1 MSHGFEITEAGIDLK
16 EPEYLTRGHPVLVKL
31 DRFMRIVNRAIMVP
45 CMLALF
51 AAACILTYSV
61 AARYFFKIP
70 TDWQDEMAVFL
81 LVGVTFFSAA
91 YVQSFRG
98 HVGIEAL
105 ATILP
110 ERVNHYRMIFVDLV
124 SFLFCAFFAWKS
136 WTLCIEAFHEGQTT
150 TSSWGP
156 KLWIPYALMSAGMT
170 ILSLQLLLEFVARI
184 TSSRSNDEVA
194 AEVKDALSD
203 TTAPAAAP
211 NATTNRAT
219 NISKGVS
226 R

>member
-1 MSHGFEITEAGIDLK
+1 MSHGLDITEAGVDLK

-31 DRFMRIVNRAIMVP
+31 DGFMRVVNRWIMVP

-51 AAACILTYSV
+51 AAACVLTYSV

-81 LVGVTFFSAA
+81 LVGATFFSAA

-110 ERVNHYRMIFVDLV
+110 DRVNHFRMIFVDLV

-136 WTLCIEAFHEGQTT
+136 WALCIEAIHEGTTT
-150 TSSWGP
+150 TSTWGP
-156 KLWIPYALMSAGMT
+156 KLWIPYALMSGGMT

-184 TSSRSNDEVA
+184 TSKRSGDEVA
-194 AEVKDALSD
+194 EAMKDALTDS
-203 TTAPAAAP
+203 TLPV
-211 NATTNRAT
+211 ATTKV
-219 NISKGVS
+219 SKGVS